1 MAKIPSIPTSLGK
14 KADQI
19 MLTKSTL
26 LHLRFPFSY
35 FLLPIYLFALSS
47 AENPILWKALLI
59 FFILHLFLYPASNSF
74 NSYYDC
80 DTGSIG
86 VLKNPPPVEKEL
98 IIFSLILDA
107 IAVLLSLIIG
117 WLFALAIIIYSFSSK
132 LYSHH
137 KIRIK
142 RQPIIS
148 LLGIG
153 FVQGAFTFFTVYSG
167 IQDGPVIEL
176 LNVKLL
182 FAAVLSSAFLIASY
196 PMTQIY
202 QHDEDRKHGDTTF
215 SILLGIQG
223 TFLFCGVFLIISLG
237 GFAFYFLHYYGL
249 LYAVTFILF
258 LIPVAIYFISW
269 FFATQRN
276 KSEANWSNT
285 MRLNLYSSTA
295 LNFCLILFIAVM
307 HIKF

>member
-1 MAKIPSIPTSLGK
+1 
-14 KADQI
+14 

-47 AENPILWKALLI
+47 AENPILWKAVLI
-59 FFILHLFLYPASNSF
+59 FFILHFFLYPASNSF
-74 NSYYDC
+74 NSYYDR
-80 DTGSIG
+80 DTSSIG

-98 IIFSLILDA
+98 IIVSIIFDVV
-107 IAVLLSLIIG
+107 AVLLSLIIG
-117 WLFALAIIIYSFSSK
+117 WLFALAIIIYSLSSK

-142 RQPIIS
+142 RKPVIS

-153 FVQGAFTFFTVYSG
+153 FVQGAFTFFAVYSG
-167 IQDGPVIEL
+167 IQDGPVMEL

-182 FAAVLSSAFLIASY
+182 YAALLSSAFLIASY

-202 QHDEDRKHGDTTF
+202 QHEEDKKRGDSTF
-215 SILLGIQG
+215 SMLLGIQG
-223 TFLFCGVFLIISLG
+223 TFLFCAVFLMVSLT
-237 GFAFYFLHYYGL
+237 GFALYFLNYYGL

-269 FFATQRN
+269 FFATLRN

-285 MRLNLYSSTA
+285 MHLNLFSSTA
-295 LNFCLILFIAVM
+295 LNFCLILFIAATR
-307 HIKF
+307 IKF